1 MDYYDIT
8 SLVVK
13 FDSLRLLLA
22 LGNALNWEIE
32 LMDIKGS
39 YLNSDLKEEIYMHQP
54 EGFDD
59 SSGHVLKLWPAL
71 YGLKQAG
78 RAWHQQLQSTL
89 LSFSYTQSMAD
100 ECIYIRIN
108 GSHIE
113 IISVHVDD
121 LGLFANSKV

>member
-59 SSGHVLKLWPAL
+59 SSGHVLKL
-71 YGLKQAG
+71 
-78 RAWHQQLQSTL
+78 
-89 LSFSYTQSMAD
+89 
-100 ECIYIRIN
+100 
-108 GSHIE
+108 
-113 IISVHVDD
+113 
-121 LGLFANSKV
+121 